1 MTYLRPHNRANV
13 RRNRV
18 IAAAAIVIALAIG
31 LVQFSAPYA
40 FPTFFTAIAKPFW
53 RISLTAREGAFRSPA
68 EILAENESLKM
79 QITDM
84 RASYASSTLVMI
96 DSQYKDIISML
107 GRASTS
113 PRQYILGAVLA
124 RPISMP
130 YDELTIDIGQND
142 GVSSTSLV
150 YSADKV
156 LIGHVRQLLASSA
169 KVRLYSSP
177 GEAYSVLIGS
187 KNVPANAI
195 GRGGGQYRAEVPHGS
210 GVAIGDTVS
219 DLSLYGRAF
228 GVVISII
235 TDPSSPFDTVLFA
248 PPVNIYQLRFVLVRR

>member
-1 MTYLRPHNRANV
+1 M
-13 RRNRV
+13 
-18 IAAAAIVIALAIG
+18 AAVAIVIALAIG
-31 LVQFSAPYA
+31 LIQFSAPYV

-53 RISLTAREGAFRSPA
+53 RVRLTTQEGAFRSSA
-68 EILAENESLKM
+68 AILAENESLKM
-79 QITDM
+79 QLRDIQ
-84 RASYASSTLVMI
+84 AGYASSTMAMI
-96 DSQYKDIISML
+96 DSQYKDILSML

-124 RPISMP
+124 RPVAMP

-150 YSADKV
+150 YSAERV
-156 LIGHVRQLLASSA
+156 LIGHVRQLLANSA
-169 KVRLYSSP
+169 KIRLYSSP
-177 GEAYSVLIGS
+177 GEAYSVLIGP

-228 GVVISII
+228 GVVVSII

-248 PPVNIYQLRFVLVRR
+248 PPVNIYQMRFVLVRR